1 MKLIV
6 LEEGSRS
13 ELALERPV
21 VSIGRAVTN
30 DIRLA
35 SSLVSRHHCRIE
47 IGGEGTFVVDLG
59 SANGTLVNGEKITR
73 KLVEPGDKIQIGGV
87 RILLEGAIA
96 ASEEA
101 RPNETQSLSPLADLG
116 PVGLRTLTGEAR
128 RERDNLLVFARITRE
143 LARETELNPLLR
155 LIVDSAVALVGAE
168 RGFLLLSANGAIT
181 ASESNTSNA
190 ASTNGTA
197 SGAVPQ
203 SGAADDLSPERAAED
218 VAKLSVRVARSFD
231 KADIAI
237 PHSRLSLG
245 IAGRVLS
252 GARPLLSVDAGRDER
267 FSGMASVED
276 LRLRSVMCLPIQIE
290 SKVEGVI
297 YVDNRLQHNAFSQE
311 DLELV
316 ELLANQ
322 AAIAILNARRVAELR
337 GQNQRLDLSRRQIER
352 LNEQLGRKV
361 RDRDTELAVVRAE
374 LGRERGRF
382 DYGAIVGASDG
393 MHKVFQQLD
402 RIIESDLPVMI
413 TGESGTGK
421 ELIARAIHF
430 NGARAAKP
438 FVTENCAAL
447 PDTLLESELFGHAR
461 GAFTGA
467 HKQKKGLL
475 EQADGGTL
483 FLDEIGDMSAE
494 MQKKLLRVI
503 QEGEFRP
510 VGSDQRIQIN
520 VRLLAASHHDLEELV
535 RTGQFRED
543 LYYRVNVLSV
553 RLPPLRER
561 RDDIPLLAEHLLAR
575 AAREAGKPVPVLDQG
590 VMAALVSHDWPGNV
604 RELENEMRR
613 IIVLAQEVVGVEHL
627 SRSVLDRRPMRD
639 KSGAV
644 PALETAGDIRAAV
657 ADLEKRSIEAALTA
671 AGGNKSRAAAEL
683 GISRFALQRK
693 LDKYDVGHTRD
704 RARKDDDVAR
714 EDAPVPEVPA
724 ESGGESSAGELG
736 KT

>member
-1 MKLIV
+1 MKIIV

-35 SSLVSRHHCRIE
+35 STLVSRHHCRIE
-47 IGGEGTFVVDLG
+47 SGREGTFVVDLG

-73 KLVEPGDKIQIGGV
+73 RLVEPGDKIQIGSV
-87 RILLEGAIA
+87 RILLDPEDSA
-96 ASEEA
+96 AVES
-101 RPNETQSLSPLADLG
+101 RPHDTQALAPEADLG
-116 PVGLRTLTGEAR
+116 PPGSRTLTGEAQ

-155 LIVDSAVALVGAE
+155 LIVDSAIALVGAE
-168 RGFLLLSANGAIT
+168 RGFLLLSAEGSDAH
-181 ASESNTSNA
+181 ARSDAAA
-190 ASTNGTA
+190 AS
-197 SGAVPQ
+197 VP
-203 SGAADDLSPERAAED
+203 ALPEPSSSAPHAAETGKLDADQRADGVVDD
-218 VAKLSVRVARSFD
+218 VAQLSVRVARSFD
-231 KADIAI
+231 RADIAI

-245 IAGRVLS
+245 IAGRVLQS
-252 GARPLLSVDAGRDER
+252 SRPLLSVDAGRDER

-290 SKVEGVI
+290 GKVEGVL
-297 YVDNRLQHNAFSQE
+297 YVDNRLQHNAFLPE

-316 ELLANQ
+316 EQLANQ
-322 AAIAILNARRVAELR
+322 AALAILNARRVGELR
-337 GQNQRLDLSRRQIER
+337 EQNQRLELSRRQIER

-382 DYGAIVGASDG
+382 DYTAIVGASDG

-402 RIIESDLPVMI
+402 RIIESDLPVLI

-430 NGARAAKP
+430 NGARQSKP

-467 HKQKKGLL
+467 HRQKKGLL
-475 EQADGGTL
+475 EQASGGTL
-483 FLDEIGDMSAE
+483 FLDEIGDMSVE

-503 QEGEFRP
+503 QEGECRP
-510 VGSDQRIQIN
+510 VGSDQRIRID
-520 VRLLAASHHDLEELV
+520 VRLLAASHHDLEEMV
-535 RTGQFRED
+535 RAGQFRED

-553 RLPPLRER
+553 RLPTLRER

-575 AAREAGKPVPVLDQG
+575 AARDAGRPVPVLEHE

-613 IIVLAQEVVGVEHL
+613 LVVLAQGEVRLEHL
-627 SRSVLDRRPMRD
+627 SQAVLERRSLRD
-639 KSGAV
+639 KGGALPSLDTV
-644 PALETAGDIRAAV
+644 GDIRAAV
-657 ADLEKRSIEAALTA
+657 AELEKRSIEAALAT
-671 AGGNKSRAAAEL
+671 AGGNKSKAAAEL

-693 LDKYDVGHTRD
+693 LDKYNLGSTRD
-704 RARKDDDVAR
+704 RSKSTVDRAP
-714 EDAPVPEVPA
+714 DAGPHDPPA
-724 ESGGESSAGELG
+724 DPIEELEAG
-736 KT
+736 